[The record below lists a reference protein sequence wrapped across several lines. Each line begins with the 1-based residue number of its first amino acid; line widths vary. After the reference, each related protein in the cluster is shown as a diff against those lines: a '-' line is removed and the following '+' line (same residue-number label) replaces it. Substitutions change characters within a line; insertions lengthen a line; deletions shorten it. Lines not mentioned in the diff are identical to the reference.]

1 MPIRWLKRIGVGDVL
16 EVFVEKAYDPA
27 KWESLDF
34 VLERKW
40 ILRD

>member
-1 MPIRWLKRIGVGDVL
+1 MPIRWLKRIGVRDVL
-16 EVFVEKAYDPA
+16 EVYAEKAYDPA

-34 VLERKW
+34 VLERKC